1 MNISS
6 DTIREK
12 LLQESGLKLER
23 AVDMCRSMEATS
35 SYLKYMAA
43 SAIPTKGGE
52 SAAAEAEKEFAIPT
66 MEWDTVAAQ
75 ATTATIKPKKKCQY
89 SRQVHKPRACPAWG
103 RQCSYCGKMNHAR
116 DVCRKAEK
124 DRHADLKT
132 TATVG
137 KKEAANAMCGF
148 QGEDADEAKRD
159 HFAYA
164 LHGDKAGSR
173 EWNIILE
180 IKGRGLK
187 AKVDTGATCNV
198 MPLAAYQVLCQH
210 PPQPTSTKLTAYGG
224 GKLDVYGKT
233 RQEVLYRGL
242 RRQLDFVVVRDDVQT
257 LIDLPSVRHLGI
269 LVEQKALALS
279 SGLDDQMPPLQRNTK
294 MFSRAWDCYLENT
307 TLKPRRMLSQ

>member
-1 MNISS
+1 M
-6 DTIREK
+6 
-12 LLQESGLKLER
+12 
-23 AVDMCRSMEATS
+23 
-35 SYLKYMAA
+35 
-43 SAIPTKGGE
+43 
-52 SAAAEAEKEFAIPT
+52 
-66 MEWDTVAAQ
+66 
-75 ATTATIKPKKKCQY
+75 
-89 SRQVHKPRACPAWG
+89 
-103 RQCSYCGKMNHAR
+103 
-116 DVCRKAEK
+116 CRKADK

-137 KKEAANAMCGF
+137 KKEAANAMCGG

-164 LHGDKAGSR
+164 LHGDNAGSR

-233 RQEVLYRGL
+233 RQDVFYRGL
-242 RRQLDFVVVRDDVQT
+242 RRQLDFVVVREDVQT
-257 LIDLPSVRHLGI
+257 LIGLPSIRHLGL

-279 SGLDDQMPPLQRNTK
+279 SRLEDDQMPPPLQRNTK

-307 TLKPRRMLSQ
+307 TSKPRRMLSQ